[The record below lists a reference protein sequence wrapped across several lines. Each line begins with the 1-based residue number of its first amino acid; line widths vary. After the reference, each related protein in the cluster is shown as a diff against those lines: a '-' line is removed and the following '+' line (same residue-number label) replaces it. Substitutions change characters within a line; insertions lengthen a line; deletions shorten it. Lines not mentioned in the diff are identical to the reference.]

1 MISFIIYFYLF
12 TWKSFY
18 IIFNKDNAMQNFS
31 GIKFLIPLVVIWGFT
46 YPFTKEISV
55 YVSPLII
62 SCSRIGI
69 STIFFLFMARGYVF
83 GKKEMIAGLLNIF
96 AFLTLLNLGISE
108 SNNPGLASVMIYTQP
123 IFVIIFEML
132 LGYRPA
138 RRIILGIII
147 AFAGVSL
154 SITSVKFDIGII
166 IALIAAIFWAG
177 GTVFYSRN
185 LKNANVLK
193 LNAFMALISFPFSIS
208 ITPFDFYFKFSL
220 KVIFFILILAI
231 LAQVFGYYLWFN
243 TVKTLGSVRA
253 SAGVLLV
260 PVFAFIFTFI
270 MLDVKPGILQIG
282 GSTITLIGV
291 FTALRPPK

>member
-1 MISFIIYFYLF
+1 
-12 TWKSFY
+12 
-18 IIFNKDNAMQNFS
+18 MQNFS

-193 LNAFMALISFPFSIS
+193 LNAFYGLNIIS
-208 ITPFDFYFKFSL
+208 IFN
-220 KVIFFILILAI
+220 IHNAI
-231 LAQVFGYYLWFN
+231 
-243 TVKTLGSVRA
+243 
-253 SAGVLLV
+253 
-260 PVFAFIFTFI
+260 
-270 MLDVKPGILQIG
+270 
-282 GSTITLIGV
+282 
-291 FTALRPPK
+291 